1 MEPSPPVKQA
11 AVPLAVGFA
20 LLPHTG
26 VVVLTPARIPS
37 LLKADAGSPANI
49 QRGGVREGG
58 KEKKSQIHLQ
68 KPRQKCFFVLG
79 SVSERNSL

>member
-11 AVPLAVGFA
+11 AAPLAVGFA

-26 VVVLTPARIPS
+26 VVVLTPARIPC

-49 QRGGVREGG
+49 QRGGVRERGE
-58 KEKKSQIHLQ
+58 EKKSQIHLQ